1 VPFAAALSEHPVTVE
16 ATAEVVGDVLDRVG
30 DRPDIVAVFVTAAH
44 VPHLADI
51 IGTVQAALDPGVV
64 VGTTAS
70 SVLGRDRE
78 VEDEPG
84 IALWAGTPGPV
95 EAVRIEALR
104 TPEGTLLQGL
114 DEEAVARAGTLI
126 LLADPLSFPVD
137 DVVEMLAEEAPLLQV
152 VGGMAS
158 AGLAPGANRFVIGRR
173 GDGATVHTD
182 GAVGVLLGPDQAVTA
197 VVSQGCRPIGDP
209 FVVTRA
215 ERNIIE
221 EIGGSPALV
230 RLDDLFGRLGDAD
243 RELVQQGLHIGRVID
258 EHKPDFGRGDFL
270 VRNVIGADRSTGAI
284 AIGDVVPVGAT
295 VQFHVRDAV
304 SADED
309 LHSLLAGVRGDGALV
324 FTCNGRGTRLFGRP
338 DHDAEAVAGVV
349 RGAAAGM
356 FCAGEIG
363 PVGQRSF
370 VHGFTASLAIFRDT
384 SPG

>member
-1 VPFAAALSEHPVTVE
+1 VPFAAALSEHPLTVE
-16 ATAEVVGDVLDRVG
+16 ATAEVVGEVLERVG
-30 DRPDIVAVFVTAAH
+30 PGPDLAVLFVTAAH
-44 VPHLADI
+44 VPRLAEI
-51 IGTVQAALDPGVV
+51 VRTVDAALHPAAFI
-64 VGTTAS
+64 GTTAS

-78 VEDEPG
+78 VEDQPG

-95 EAVRIEALR
+95 EAVRLDAVR
-104 TPEGTLLQGL
+104 TPEGTLLTGL
-114 DEEAVARAGTLI
+114 EPSRVAGMGTLI

-137 DVVEMLAEEAPLLQV
+137 DVVDVLARDAPHLQV
-152 VGGMAS
+152 SGGMAS
-158 AGLAPGANRFVIGRR
+158 AGLSPGANRFVV
-173 GDGATVHTD
+173 GDTVHTD
-182 GAVGVLLGPDQAVTA
+182 GAVGVLLGPDQAVTT

-215 ERNIIE
+215 TGNVIA

-230 RLDDLFGRLGDAD
+230 RLDELFGRLGDHD

-258 EHKPDFGRGDFL
+258 EHKADFGRGDFL

-295 VQFHVRDAV
+295 VQFHVRDAA

-309 LHSLLAGVRGDGALV
+309 LHTLLAGVRGDGALV

-338 DHDAEAVAGVV
+338 DHDAELVAPVVAG
-349 RGAAAGM
+349 ASAGM

-363 PVGQRSF
+363 PVGRRSF
-370 VHGFTASLAIFRDT
+370 VHGFTASLAVFRDG
-384 SPG
+384 S

>member
-16 ATAEVVGDVLDRVG
+16 ATAEVVGEVLDRVG
-30 DRPDIVAVFVTAAH
+30 PRPDLVALFVTASH
-44 VPHLADI
+44 VAHLADI
-51 IGTVQAALDPGVV
+51 VRTVGTVLQPGAV

-78 VEDEPG
+78 VEDQPG

-95 EAVRIEALR
+95 EAVRLEALR
-104 TPEGTLLQGL
+104 TPDGTMLNGL
-114 DEEAVARAGTLI
+114 EPDAVARASTLV
-126 LLADPLSFPVD
+126 LLADPLSFPID
-137 DVVEMLAEEAPLLQV
+137 DVVEMLAGQAPHLSI

-158 AGLAPGANRFVIGRR
+158 AGLAPGANRFVVG
-173 GDGATVHTD
+173 GGTGPAVVHTD
-182 GAVGVLLGPDQAVTA
+182 GAVGVLLGRDQAVTT

-215 ERNIIE
+215 ERNVIE
-221 EIGGSPALV
+221 EIGGSPALL
-230 RLDDLFGRLGDAD
+230 RLDELYGRLGEAD
-243 RELVQQGLHIGRVID
+243 RGLVQQGLHIGRVID
-258 EHKPDFGRGDFL
+258 EHKADFGRGDFL
-270 VRNVIGADRSTGAI
+270 VRNVIGADRGTGAI

-295 VQFHVRDAV
+295 VQFHVRDAA

-309 LHSLLAGVRGDGALV
+309 LHSLLADVQGDGALV

-338 DHDAEAVAGVV
+338 DHDAEAVANVV

-370 VHGFTASLAIFRDT
+370 VHGFTASLAIFRDR
-384 SPG
+384 

>member
-1 VPFAAALSEHPVTVE
+1 VPFAAALSEHPSTVE
-16 ATAEVVGDVLDRVG
+16 ATAEVVGEVLDRVG
-30 DRPDIVAVFVTAAH
+30 PRPDLVALFVTAAH
-44 VPHLADI
+44 VARLAEI
-51 IGTVQAALDPGVV
+51 VRTVDAALEPGAV

-78 VEDEPG
+78 VEDQPA

-95 EAVRIEALR
+95 KPVRLEALR
-104 TPEGTLLQGL
+104 TPDGTLLDGL
-114 DEEAVARAGTLI
+114 TAERVAGAATLI

-137 DVVEMLAEEAPLLQV
+137 DVVEMLAVQAPHLRV

-158 AGLAPGANRFVIGRR
+158 AGLAPGANRFVVGGPRAR
-173 GDGATVHTD
+173 AAVHTD
-182 GAVGVLLGPDQAVTA
+182 GAVGVLLGPDQVVTT

-215 ERNIIE
+215 ERNVIE
-221 EIGGSPALV
+221 QIGGSPALV
-230 RLDDLFGRLGDAD
+230 RLDELFGRLGEAD

-270 VRNVIGADRSTGAI
+270 VRNVIGADRGTGAI
-284 AIGDVVPVGAT
+284 AIGDVVPIGAT
-295 VQFHVRDAV
+295 VQFHVRDAA

-309 LHSLLAGVRGDGALV
+309 LHSLLADVDGDGALV

-338 DHDAEAVAGVV
+338 DHDAQAVAPVV
-349 RGAAAGM
+349 GGAAAGM

-363 PVGQRSF
+363 PVGERSF
-370 VHGFTASLAIFRDT
+370 VHGFTASLAIFRDA
-384 SPG
+384 

>member
-16 ATAEVVGDVLDRVG
+16 ATAEVVGEVLDHVG
-30 DRPDIVAVFVTAAH
+30 PEPDLVALFVSAAH
-44 VPHLADI
+44 VAHLADI
-51 IGTVQAALDPGVV
+51 VGTVHAALDPGTV

-70 SVLGRDRE
+70 SVLARDRE
-78 VEDEPG
+78 VEDQPG
-84 IALWAGTPGPV
+84 LALWAGTPGPV
-95 EAVRIEALR
+95 EAVRLVAVR

-114 DEEAVARAGTLI
+114 DHESVARSSTLI
-126 LLADPLSFPVD
+126 LMADPLSFPVD
-137 DVVEMLAEEAPLLQV
+137 DVVEMLAAEAPHLRV

-158 AGLAPGANRFVIGRR
+158 AGLAPGANRFVIGA
-173 GDGATVHTD
+173 GGNVPEVHTD
-182 GAVGVLLGPDQAVTA
+182 GAVGVLLGPDQVVTT

-215 ERNIIE
+215 ERNVIE
-221 EIGGSPALV
+221 EIGGSPALS
-230 RLDDLFGRLGDAD
+230 RLDELFGRLGEED
-243 RELVQQGLHIGRVID
+243 RTLIQQGLHIGRVID

-270 VRNVIGADRSTGAI
+270 VRNVIGADRGTGAI

-295 VQFHVRDAV
+295 VQFHVRDAA

-309 LHSLLAGVRGDGALV
+309 LHSLLATVQGDGALV

-349 RGAAAGM
+349 GGAAAGM

-363 PVGQRSF
+363 PVGRRSF
-370 VHGFTASLAIFRDT
+370 VHGFTASLAVFHER
-384 SPG
+384 

>member
-16 ATAEVVGDVLDRVG
+16 ATAEVVGEVLDRVG
-30 DRPDIVAVFVTAAH
+30 PAPDLVAVFVTAAH
-44 VPHLADI
+44 VGHLADI
-51 IGTVQAALDPGVV
+51 VRTVEAALEPGALI
-64 VGTTAS
+64 GTTAS

-78 VEDEPG
+78 VEDVPG

-95 EAVRIEALR
+95 EPVRLVALR

-114 DEEAVARAGTLI
+114 EPERVAEAGTLI

-137 DVVEMLAEEAPLLQV
+137 DVVETLATEAPHLRV

-158 AGLAPGANRFVIGRR
+158 AGLAPGANRFVIG
-173 GDGATVHTD
+173 GAGTRSAIHTD
-182 GAVGVLLGPDQAVTA
+182 GAIGVLLGPHQLVTT

-215 ERNIIE
+215 ERNVIE

-230 RLDDLFGRLGDAD
+230 RLDELYGRLDESD

-270 VRNVIGADRSTGAI
+270 VRNVIGADRGTGAI
-284 AIGDVVPVGAT
+284 AIGDVVPIGAT
-295 VQFHVRDAV
+295 VQFHVRDAA

-309 LHSLLAGVRGDGALV
+309 LHSLLAGVQGDGALV

-338 DHDAEAVAGVV
+338 DHDAEAVATVV

-363 PVGQRSF
+363 PVGRRSF
-370 VHGFTASLAIFRDT
+370 VHGFTASLAFFRDL
-384 SPG
+384 P